1 MMLDYLRFSE
11 VKVLC
16 IGDVMLDCFI
26 SGDVGRIS
34 PEGPVP
40 VMCARSEEYFA
51 GGAANVARNISSL
64 GASCTLLGAVGK
76 DNNGSKLLE
85 LLNNVHGVSAPFV
98 TLDERPT
105 TIKTRFLGHGQQMLR
120 VDFED
125 ASPISHEEEDRVISS
140 ALSLIASHSV
150 VILSDYAKGLLSER
164 VVKAIIAACRTEG
177 KPVIIDPKTSDF
189 TRYAGSAI
197 VTPNQKETQAVT
209 GLWPDTDEEA
219 ELAGELILSRFDIEA
234 VLITRAEK
242 GMTLVERGHPPF
254 HIRTEAKEVFD
265 VVGAGD
271 TVIATLAVGLGSQT
285 SRADA
290 ARIANAAAGIVVG
303 KKGTA
308 TVSAAELRD
317 ALSHDTSSGE
327 VSPSDKLFDRQD
339 VQALAEDWRGDNL
352 KVGFTNGCFD
362 ILHVGHIRLLQFA
375 RDNCDRL
382 IVGVNA
388 DSSVKRLKGPS
399 RPINTELD
407 RAELL
412 GALAFVDAVVVFDED
427 TPLELIKTIR
437 PNVLVKGADYKID
450 NIVGADVVMADG
462 GKVVTFEI
470 VPGKSTTA
478 TIARSKKEAV

>member
-64 GASCTLLGAVGK
+64 GAGCTLIGAVGK
-76 DNNGSKLLE
+76 DNNGTKLLE
-85 LLNNVHGVSAPFV
+85 LLNAVHNVSARFV
-98 TLDERPT
+98 ILDERPT

-125 ASPISHEEEDRVISS
+125 SSPISEEEEDRVIAAAVS
-140 ALSLIASHSV
+140 AIALHSV

-164 VVKAIIAACRTEG
+164 VVRAIIAACRTEG
-177 KPVIIDPKTSDF
+177 KPIIIDPKTSDF
-189 TRYAGSAI
+189 ARYAGAAI

-209 GLWPDTDEEA
+209 GMWPETDQEA

-254 HIRTEAKEVFD
+254 HIRADAKEVFD

-271 TVIATLAVGLGSQT
+271 TVIATLAVGIGSHV

-327 VSPSDKLFDRQD
+327 VSPSDKFFSRQD
-339 VQALAEDWRGDNL
+339 IQALAEDWRSDNL

-362 ILHVGHIRLLQFA
+362 ILHVGHIRLLQYA
-375 RDNCDRL
+375 KDNCDRL

-412 GALAFVDAVVVFDED
+412 GALAFVDAVVLFDED
-427 TPLELIKTIR
+427 TPLELIQKIR
-437 PNVLVKGADYKID
+437 PNVLVKGADYTID
-450 NIVGADVVMADG
+450 KIVGADVVMAHG

-470 VPGKSTTA
+470 VQGKSTTA
-478 TIARSKKEAV
+478 TIARSQERAV

>member
-1 MMLDYLRFSE
+1 MLDYLRFSE
-11 VKVLC
+11 VNVFC
-16 IGDVMLDCFI
+16 IGDVMLECFV

-40 VMCARSEEYFA
+40 VMRARSEEYFA

-64 GASCTLLGAVGK
+64 GANCTLIGVVGNDSNGAKLHGLLDKVEGI
-76 DNNGSKLLE
+76 SAEFVLLE
-85 LLNNVHGVSAPFV
+85 K
-98 TLDERPT
+98 RPT

-125 ASPISHEEEDRVISS
+125 ASTISTVEEDKV
-140 ALSLIASHSV
+140 IASAASMIPAHDV
-150 VILSDYAKGLLSER
+150 VVLSDYAKGLLTER
-164 VVKAIIAACRTEG
+164 VVKAVIAACRSQG
-177 KPVIIDPKTSDF
+177 KPVIVDPKTSDLS
-189 TRYAGSAI
+189 RYAGSAV

-209 GLWPDTDEEA
+209 GIWPETDQEA

-242 GMTLVERGHPPF
+242 GMTLVEQGHPPF

-271 TVIATLAVGLGSQT
+271 TVIATLAVGIGSHA
-285 SRADA
+285 SRVDA

-308 TVSAAELRD
+308 TVSAAELRS

-327 VSPSDKLFDRQD
+327 VSPSDKLFEREYLQS
-339 VQALAEDWRGDNL
+339 LAEEWRADDL
-352 KVGFTNGCFD
+352 KIGFTNGCFD
-362 ILHVGHIRLLQFA
+362 LLHVGHIRLLQFA
-375 RDNCDRL
+375 RENCDRL

-399 RPINTELD
+399 RPINTEKD

-412 GALAFVDAVVVFDED
+412 GALAFVDAVVIFDED
-427 TPLELIKTIR
+427 TPLEVIQEVRPDVLI
-437 PNVLVKGADYKID
+437 KGADYSID
-450 NIVGADVVMADG
+450 KIVGADIVMADG
-462 GKVVTFEI
+462 GRVITFEI

-478 TIARSKKEAV
+478 TIARSKENTV

>member
-1 MMLDYLRFSE
+1 MLDYLRFSE

-64 GASCTLLGAVGK
+64 GAGCTLLGAVGK

-85 LLNNVHGVSAPFV
+85 LLNSVHGVSAPFV

-125 ASPISHEEEDRVISS
+125 VSPISQEEEDRVISS
-140 ALSLIASHSV
+140 ALSLIGSHNV

-164 VVKAIIAACRTEG
+164 VVKSIIAACRTEG

-209 GLWPDTDEEA
+209 GVWPDTDEEA
-219 ELAGELILSRFDIEA
+219 ELAGEFILSRYDIEA

-242 GMTLVERGHPPF
+242 GMTLVERGHAPF

-327 VSPSDKLFDRQD
+327 VSPSDKLLDRKD
-339 VQALAEDWRGDNL
+339 VGALAEGWRGDNL
-352 KVGFTNGCFD
+352 RVGFTNGCFD
-362 ILHVGHIRLLQFA
+362 ILHVGHVRLLQFA

-437 PNVLVKGADYKID
+437 PNVLVKGADYTIE
-450 NIVGADVVMADG
+450 NIVGADLVMADG

-478 TIARSKKEAV
+478 TIARSKNEAV

>member
-64 GASCTLLGAVGK
+64 GASCTLLGATGK
-76 DNNGSKLLE
+76 DNNGAKLLE
-85 LLNNVHGVSAPFV
+85 LLNAVHDVSAEFV
-98 TLDERPT
+98 TLDKRPT

-125 ASPISHEEEDRVISS
+125 ASPISSEEEDRVIST
-140 ALSLIASHSV
+140 AVSLISSHSV
-150 VILSDYAKGLLSER
+150 IILSDYAKGLLSER
-164 VVKAIIAACRTEG
+164 VVKAIIAACRSEG

-189 TRYAGSAI
+189 SRYAGAAI

-209 GLWPDTDEEA
+209 GVWPDTDQEA
-219 ELAGELILSRFDIEA
+219 ESAGELILSRFGIEA

-242 GMTLVERGHPPF
+242 GMTLVERGHKPF
-254 HIRTEAKEVFD
+254 HIRADAKEVFD

-271 TVIATLAVGLGSQT
+271 TVIAALAVGLGSHI

-308 TVSAAELRD
+308 TVSVAELRD

-327 VSPSDKLFDRQD
+327 VSPSDKLVAWQD
-339 VQALAEDWRGDNL
+339 IKALTQDWRSDDL

-362 ILHVGHIRLLQFA
+362 ILHVGHIRLLQYA

-388 DSSVKRLKGPS
+388 DSSVKRLKGPA
-399 RPINTELD
+399 RPINTEFD

-412 GALAFVDAVVVFDED
+412 GALAFVDAVVVFEED
-427 TPLELIKTIR
+427 TPLELIQMIR
-437 PNVLVKGADYKID
+437 PDVLVKGADYTVDK
-450 NIVGADVVMADG
+450 IVGADVVLGDG

-478 TIARSKKEAV
+478 TIARSQERAV